1 MNEPSSGADT
11 GLPDHVYDLTLLL
24 QQAAEDA
31 RRYDAFAHDAR
42 TAGDDALA
50 DWCEELASSDRD
62 VVARAARMLH
72 ERLSALVANGRP
84 QT

>member
-1 MNEPSSGADT
+1 MNESSTEVDT

-42 TAGDDALA
+42 AAGDEALA
-50 DWCEELASSDRD
+50 DWCEELAGSDRD
-62 VVARAARMLH
+62 VVAKAARMLH
-72 ERLSALVANGRP
+72 ERLSTVVTDG
-84 QT
+84 